1 MAAKV
6 NVSKIKAKLLR
17 PALTS
22 HFIVQIPKPKFPP
35 KYLSDNGISNFDQEQ
50 LNLLCSEAT
59 LPGSSLATHENNSDF
74 PGVTQ
79 KFAYRRLYDDRIDFT
94 FYVNA
99 DNYLPIVYFESWIKF
114 IVGESKSADERS
126 GKLPISYSNY
136 FYRFKYPN
144 DYIAQS
150 GLKVTK
156 FERTSKSEKSA
167 NHEGATLTYNFVSA
181 YPIAVTSMPVSY
193 DASSLLKCTVSFS
206 YIRYYIESLRGST
219 ETETPG
225 SRTATRSPN
234 GAADSPFTG
243 AQLDNIEALDIE
255 YTQAL
260 ASGNNDRIEA
270 ADIAVTQFQQSFV
283 TTGAGGADQQQD
295 MKNKGGYDP
304 FGPPTK
310 GPSAIL
316 PTSPPPGTGI
326 FPGQ

>member
-6 NVSKIKAKLLR
+6 SVGKIKAKLLR

-22 HFIVQIPKPKFPP
+22 HFIVEIPQPKGSFPSG
-35 KYLSDNGISNFDQEQ
+35 YLSKNGINLDQEK

-74 PGVTQ
+74 PGVNQ

-114 IVGESKSADERS
+114 IVAESISEDTDS
-126 GKLPISYSNY
+126 GKLEIKSSEY
-136 FYRFKYPN
+136 FYRVKYPK

-156 FERTSKSEKSA
+156 FERDHTGTE
-167 NHEGATLTYNFVSA
+167 LIYNFVSA
-181 YPIAVTSMPVSY
+181 YPISITSMPVSY

-206 YIRYYIESLRGST
+206 YIRYYIESLKGST

-234 GAADSPFTG
+234 GAADSPFTNPNFG
-243 AQLDNIEALDIE
+243 EF
-255 YTQAL
+255 
-260 ASGNNDRIEA
+260 G
-270 ADIAVTQFQQSFV
+270 V
-283 TTGAGGADQQQD
+283 
-295 MKNKGGYDP
+295 NK
-304 FGPPTK
+304 
-310 GPSAIL
+310 
-316 PTSPPPGTGI
+316 TGI
-326 FPGQ
+326 ESPTTFLPGQFGTNSKSRSNLTSDFRSTTQIDQLLQ

>member
-1 MAAKV
+1 MPAKV
-6 NVSKIKAKLLR
+6 RVDKIKAKLLR

-22 HFIVQIPKPKFPP
+22 HFLVEIPQPKGSFPSG
-35 KYLSDNGISNFDQEQ
+35 YLSANGVNLDQEK

-94 FYVNA
+94 FYVDA
-99 DNYLPIVYFESWIKF
+99 ENYLPIKYFESWIKF
-114 IVGESKSADERS
+114 IVGESISKDTDS
-126 GKLPISYSNY
+126 GKLEIKSSEY
-136 FYRFKYPN
+136 FYRVKYPE
-144 DYIAQS
+144 DYIAQK

-156 FERTSKSEKSA
+156 FERDHTGTK
-167 NHEGATLTYNFVSA
+167 LIYNFVSA

-206 YIRYYIESLRGST
+206 YIRYYIESLKGST
-219 ETETPG
+219 ATPG
-225 SRTATRSPN
+225 SRPTTRSPN

-270 ADIAVTQFQQSFV
+270 ADIAVTQFQQS
-283 TTGAGGADQQQD
+283 
-295 MKNKGGYDP
+295 
-304 FGPPTK
+304 
-310 GPSAIL
+310 IRR
-316 PTSPPPGTGI
+316 
-326 FPGQ
+326 

>member
-1 MAAKV
+1 MPAKV
-6 NVSKIKAKLLR
+6 SVDKIKANLLR

-22 HFIVQIPKPKFPP
+22 HFEVEIQKPSKLSDS
-35 KYLSDNGISNFDQEQ
+35 YLSANGLPGFTGKQSK

-74 PGVTQ
+74 TGVTE

-94 FYVNA
+94 FYVDA
-99 DNYLPIVYFESWIKF
+99 DNYLPIKYFESWIKF
-114 IVGESKSADERS
+114 IVGESKSADAKS

-136 FYRFKYPN
+136 FYRVKYPN

-150 GLKVTK
+150 GLKVKK
-156 FERTSKSEKSA
+156 FERDHTGTE
-167 NHEGATLTYNFVSA
+167 LTYNFVSA

-225 SRTATRSPN
+225 SRTVTRSPN

-270 ADIAVTQFQQSFV
+270 ADIAVTQFQQ
-283 TTGAGGADQQQD
+283 TLQR
-295 MKNKGGYDP
+295 
-304 FGPPTK
+304 
-310 GPSAIL
+310 
-316 PTSPPPGTGI
+316 
-326 FPGQ
+326 

>member
-6 NVSKIKAKLLR
+6 SVGKIKAKLLR

-22 HFIVQIPKPKFPP
+22 HFIVQIPKPKNFDG
-35 KYLSDNGISNFDQEQ
+35 YLSANGVNLDQEQ

-114 IVGESKSADERS
+114 IVGESKSADSRS
-126 GKLPISYSNY
+126 GKLSIDKSEY
-136 FYRFKYPN
+136 FYRVKYPD
-144 DYIAQS
+144 DYIAQQ
-150 GLKVTK
+150 GLKITK
-156 FERTSKSEKSA
+156 FERTH
-167 NHEGATLTYNFVSA
+167 NGATLIYNFVNA

-193 DASSLLKCTVSFS
+193 DTSSLLKCTVSFS
-206 YIRYYIESLRGST
+206 YIRYYIESLKGST
-219 ETETPG
+219 ETATPG

-270 ADIAVTQFQQSFV
+270 ADIAVTQFQQS
-283 TTGAGGADQQQD
+283 
-295 MKNKGGYDP
+295 
-304 FGPPTK
+304 
-310 GPSAIL
+310 IRR
-316 PTSPPPGTGI
+316 
-326 FPGQ
+326 

>member
-1 MAAKV
+1 MAEKV
-6 NVSKIKAKLLR
+6 SVDKIKAKLLR

-22 HFIVQIPKPKFPP
+22 HFIVQIPKPEFPL

-114 IVGESKSADERS
+114 IVGESISEDKKS
-126 GKLPISYSNY
+126 GKLPALNSNY
-136 FYRFKYPN
+136 FYRVKYPE

-206 YIRYYIESLRGST
+206 YIRYYIESLKGST
-219 ETETPG
+219 ETEPATPG

-234 GAADSPFTG
+234 GAADSPFTNPNFG
-243 AQLDNIEALDIE
+243 EFGVNKTGIESPTTFLP
-255 YTQAL
+255 
-260 ASGNNDRIEA
+260 G
-270 ADIAVTQFQQSFV
+270 QFGTNSNVPSFTTFVPGQSRF
-283 TTGAGGADQQQD
+283 TGAGGPAELAQINQD
-295 MKNKGGYDP
+295 IG
-304 FGPPTK
+304 
-310 GPSAIL
+310 
-316 PTSPPPGTGI
+316 
-326 FPGQ
+326 